1 MTSDRLAHRDAV
13 AFGFSAF
20 CAVAAL
26 LIWTLWVLPIAASV
40 RESDATPLD
49 QSVTIALGAGERV
62 GVWGAGI
69 SAMLGTMEC
78 AVIAPDGTELP
89 QRGAPSLTWDDTLW
103 WMTPKHGF
111 EQRTQFT
118 SVDAGTHSVTCTD
131 SLDTYDGEFLV
142 AGDSFGSGS
151 IGLGRSGGSDFAV
164 GTILAFTAVVCP
176 LIVVLLPGVILVRR
190 LVARNRRRRARDV
203 DTAWTA
209 SIED

>member
-13 AFGFSAF
+13 AFGFSAL
-20 CAVAAL
+20 CAVAAV

-49 QSVTIALGAGERV
+49 RSVAIELGAGERV

-78 AVIAPDGTELP
+78 AVIAPDGAELP

-103 WMTPKHGF
+103 WMTPQRGF

-118 SVDAGTHSVTCTD
+118 SVDAGTHTVTCRD

-142 AGDSFGSGS
+142 AGDTFGSGS
-151 IGLGRSGGSDFAV
+151 IGLGRNGGSDFAV
-164 GTILAFTAVVCP
+164 GTILAFGAVFCP
-176 LIVVLLPGVILVRR
+176 LFVVLLPGVILVRR
-190 LVARNRRRRARDV
+190 LVTRSRRRRAHGD
-203 DTAWTA
+203 DAAWTA
-209 SIED
+209 SLED